1 MARVITATGSTA
13 SAAPVAAGGEDARTV
28 DGFIVGVALS
38 FMALLAALIW
48 LEAPVNRVWLFL
60 TGAGLG
66 IALYHA
72 AFGFTSG
79 WRNFVVRRRS
89 GGIRAQM
96 LLLAIGS
103 LLIVPVLGMAGQ
115 FGLTGISGTLAPVGT
130 SLVVGSF
137 MFGFGMQLGGGCG
150 SGTLFTV
157 GAGNARMVI
166 TLLMFIVG
174 SVIGT
179 MQLPWWLDQPG
190 FDPVNLITTLG
201 MVPAL
206 VVQLAVLA
214 VLGWWFMSI
223 ERRHHGSVERAVVRR
238 PEGGWLATLV
248 KGRWPLVW
256 GAVALA
262 VLNLVTL
269 LLAGYPWGI
278 TFAFGLWGAKI
289 LGALGVNMSQWEF
302 WTWPYPAL
310 ALQDSLLVNVVSVMD
325 FGLVLGAMLAAG
337 LAGRYNRASR
347 KPLALRS
354 VAAAVIGGLC
364 MGYGARLGFGCN
376 IGAMFSGIASAS
388 LHGWIWFACAFVGSM
403 LGIRLRPRFG
413 LEN

>member
-1 MARVITATGSTA
+1 MAQVISVTG
-13 SAAPVAAGGEDARTV
+13 AAPAATAEEGARSV
-28 DGFIVGVALS
+28 DGFIVGVALG
-38 FMALLAALIW
+38 FITLLGALIW
-48 LEAPVNRVWLFL
+48 LEAPPNRIWLFL

-79 WRNFVVRRRS
+79 WRNFVVQRRS

-96 LLLAIGS
+96 LLLGIGS
-103 LLIVPVLGMAGQ
+103 ILFIPVLGMAGQ
-115 FGLTGISGTLAPVGT
+115 LGLTGISGTLAPVGV
-130 SLVVGSF
+130 SLMVGSF

-166 TLLMFIVG
+166 TLIMFIVG
-174 SVIGT
+174 SVFGT
-179 MQLPWWLDQPG
+179 MQLPWWLDRPSL
-190 FDPVNLITTLG
+190 DPISLIDTLG
-201 MVPAL
+201 MGPAL
-206 VVQLAVLA
+206 ALQLAVLA
-214 VLGWWFMSI
+214 VLGWWFMRI
-223 ERRHHGSVERAVVRR
+223 ERRHHGSVERAVARR
-238 PEGGWLATLV
+238 PEGAWLATLV
-248 KGRWPLVW
+248 KGRWPLLW
-256 GAVALA
+256 GAVVLA

-289 LGALGVNMSQWEF
+289 LEAVGVNMSQWEF
-302 WTWPYPAL
+302 WTWPYPAA

-347 KPLALRS
+347 KPLATRS

-376 IGAMFSGIASAS
+376 IGAMFSGIISAS
-388 LHGWIWFACAFVGSM
+388 LHGWIWFACAFVGSL